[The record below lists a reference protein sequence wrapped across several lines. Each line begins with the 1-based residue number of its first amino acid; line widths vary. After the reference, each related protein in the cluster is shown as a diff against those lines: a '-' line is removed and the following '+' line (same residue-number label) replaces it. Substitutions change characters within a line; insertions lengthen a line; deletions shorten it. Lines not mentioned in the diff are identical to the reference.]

1 MCCFVLLLALELP
14 RMLAEG
20 EEEEEEE
27 EWGTISIS
35 CTAEKDEDDDEGG
48 EEFATVVALVPGP

>member
-14 RMLAEG
+14 RVLAEG

-27 EWGTISIS
+27 GTISIS